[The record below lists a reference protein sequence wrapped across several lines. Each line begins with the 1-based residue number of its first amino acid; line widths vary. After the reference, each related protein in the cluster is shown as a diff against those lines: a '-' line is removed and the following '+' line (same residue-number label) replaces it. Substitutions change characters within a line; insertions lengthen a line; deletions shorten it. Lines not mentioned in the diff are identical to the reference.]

1 MIIKKISFFAASI
14 ISLLIIQFLFLNNS
28 NSQENNSKRYSEDSG
43 ILSIMYHRF
52 NENKYPSTNIK
63 MDIFDQQMKSIKEL
77 GYEFYDP
84 KLFISQFGEPKKNK
98 LREVIGNGRIVLFGL
113 PGAFT
118 STCSKLH
125 LPGFVAN
132 ADKIKAKGIEN
143 IFCLSV
149 NDPYVMNGW
158 GEINNTG
165 DKIKML
171 SDPYLLFTK
180 AIGAEVDRNAKGMG
194 IRSNR
199 YLMVIENFT
208 IVNIHVEKET
218 KECGL
223 TSAENL
229 LNNLI

>member
-1 MIIKKISFFAASI
+1 MKLKINDQLPDTEIFQ
-14 ISLLIIQFLFLNNS
+14 LIN
-28 NSQENNSKRYSEDSG
+28 
-43 ILSIMYHRF
+43 
-52 NENKYPSTNIK
+52 
-63 MDIFDQQMKSIKEL
+63 
-77 GYEFYDP
+77 
-84 KLFISQFGEPKKNK
+84 GEPQKNNF
-98 LREVIGNGRIVLFGL
+98 REIIGNGKIVLFGL

-158 GEINNTG
+158 GEINNTR

-180 AIGAEVDRNAKGMG
+180 AIGAEVDRNTKGMG

-199 YLMVIENFT
+199 YLMVIENFKV
-208 IVNIHVEKET
+208 VNIHEEQET

-229 LNNLI
+229 LDNLL

>member
-1 MIIKKISFFAASI
+1 LLIDLINIVEVIIIISI
-14 ISLLIIQFLFLNNS
+14 ISKSPTVIP
-28 NSQENNSKRYSEDSG
+28 
-43 ILSIMYHRF
+43 LSFRF
-52 NENKYPSTNIK
+52 MIK
-63 MDIFDQQMKSIKEL
+63 
-77 GYEFYDP
+77 
-84 KLFISQFGEPKKNK
+84 
-98 LREVIGNGRIVLFGL
+98 
-113 PGAFT
+113 
-118 STCSKLH
+118 
-125 LPGFVAN
+125 
-132 ADKIKAKGIEN
+132 N

-149 NDPYVMNGW
+149 NDPYVMHGW
-158 GEINNTG
+158 GEINNIG

>member
-1 MIIKKISFFAASI
+1 MKLKINDQI
-14 ISLLIIQFLFLNNS
+14 P
-28 NSQENNSKRYSEDSG
+28 D
-43 ILSIMYHRF
+43 
-52 NENKYPSTNIK
+52 T
-63 MDIFDQQMKSIKEL
+63 DIFQLVD
-77 GYEFYDP
+77 
-84 KLFISQFGEPKKNK
+84 GEPQQNK
-98 LREVIGNGRIVLFGL
+98 LREILGEGKIVLFGL

-132 ADKIKAKGIEN
+132 ADQIKSKGIEK

-158 GEINNTG
+158 GEINNIEN
-165 DKIKML
+165 KIKML

-199 YLMVIENFT
+199 YLMVIENF
-208 IVNIHVEKET
+208 IVVNIHVEEET

>member
-1 MIIKKISFFAASI
+1 MKLKIKDQ
-14 ISLLIIQFLFLNNS
+14 LPDT
-28 NSQENNSKRYSEDSG
+28 E
-43 ILSIMYHRF
+43 
-52 NENKYPSTNIK
+52 
-63 MDIFDQQMKSIKEL
+63 IFQLVD
-77 GYEFYDP
+77 
-84 KLFISQFGEPKKNK
+84 GEPQKSK
-98 LREVIGNGRIVLFGL
+98 LRETIGNGKVVLFGL

-132 ADKIKAKGIEN
+132 ADKIK
-143 IFCLSV
+143 
-149 NDPYVMNGW
+149 
-158 GEINNTG
+158 
-165 DKIKML
+165 ML
-171 SDPYLLFTK
+171 SDPYLLFTR

>member
-1 MIIKKISFFAASI
+1 MKLKINDQI
-14 ISLLIIQFLFLNNS
+14 PDT
-28 NSQENNSKRYSEDSG
+28 E
-43 ILSIMYHRF
+43 
-52 NENKYPSTNIK
+52 
-63 MDIFDQQMKSIKEL
+63 IFQLVD
-77 GYEFYDP
+77 
-84 KLFISQFGEPKKNK
+84 GEPKKNK
-98 LREVIGNGRIVLFGL
+98 LRDIIGNGKIVLFGL

-125 LPGFVAN
+125 LPGFIAN
-132 ADKIKAKGIEN
+132 ADNIKGKGIQN

-171 SDPYLLFTK
+171 SDPYLSFTK
-180 AIGAEVDRNAKGMG
+180 AIGAEVDRNSKGMG

-199 YLMVIENFT
+199 YLMVIKNFT
-208 IVNIHVEKET
+208 VVNIHVEKET

-229 LNNLI
+229 LNHLL

>member
-1 MIIKKISFFAASI
+1 MKLKIKDQ
-14 ISLLIIQFLFLNNS
+14 LPDT
-28 NSQENNSKRYSEDSG
+28 E
-43 ILSIMYHRF
+43 
-52 NENKYPSTNIK
+52 
-63 MDIFDQQMKSIKEL
+63 IFQLVD
-77 GYEFYDP
+77 
-84 KLFISQFGEPKKNK
+84 GEPQKSK
-98 LREVIGNGRIVLFGL
+98 LRETIGDSKVVLFGL

-180 AIGAEVDRNAKGMG
+180 AIGAEVDRNSKGMG
-194 IRSNR
+194 IRSSR
-199 YLMVIENFT
+199 YSMVIENLK
-208 IVNIHVEKET
+208 VDNIQVEKET
-218 KECGL
+218 KQCSL
-223 TSAENL
+223 SSADTIL
-229 LNNLI
+229 DIL

>member
-1 MIIKKISFFAASI
+1 MKLKIKDQIPDT
-14 ISLLIIQFLFLNNS
+14 
-28 NSQENNSKRYSEDSG
+28 E
-43 ILSIMYHRF
+43 
-52 NENKYPSTNIK
+52 
-63 MDIFDQQMKSIKEL
+63 IFQLVD
-77 GYEFYDP
+77 
-84 KLFISQFGEPKKNK
+84 GEPQKKN
-98 LREVIGNGRIVLFGL
+98 LREIIGNGKIVLFGL

-180 AIGAEVDRNAKGMG
+180 AIGAEVDRNSKGMG
-194 IRSNR
+194 TRSNR
-199 YLMVIENFT
+199 YTMVIENLEVVY
-208 IVNIHVEKET
+208 IYVEKET
-218 KECGL
+218 KQCGL
-223 TSAENL
+223 TSAKSIL
-229 LNNLI
+229 DIL

>member
-1 MIIKKISFFAASI
+1 MKLKINDQI
-14 ISLLIIQFLFLNNS
+14 PDT
-28 NSQENNSKRYSEDSG
+28 E
-43 ILSIMYHRF
+43 
-52 NENKYPSTNIK
+52 
-63 MDIFDQQMKSIKEL
+63 IFQLVD
-77 GYEFYDP
+77 
-84 KLFISQFGEPKKNK
+84 GEPQKTN
-98 LREVIGNGRIVLFGL
+98 LREIIGNGKIVLFGL

-158 GEINNTG
+158 GEINDTG

-180 AIGAEVDRNAKGMG
+180 AIGAEVDRKAKGMG
-194 IRSNR
+194 TRSNR

>member
-1 MIIKKISFFAASI
+1 MKLKIKDQIPDT
-14 ISLLIIQFLFLNNS
+14 
-28 NSQENNSKRYSEDSG
+28 E
-43 ILSIMYHRF
+43 
-52 NENKYPSTNIK
+52 
-63 MDIFDQQMKSIKEL
+63 IFQLVD
-77 GYEFYDP
+77 
-84 KLFISQFGEPKKNK
+84 GEPQKNK
-98 LREVIGNGRIVLFGL
+98 LRAIIGNRKIILFGL

-132 ADKIKAKGIEN
+132 ADKIKAKG
-143 IFCLSV
+143 
-149 NDPYVMNGW
+149 
-158 GEINNTG
+158 
-165 DKIKML
+165 
-171 SDPYLLFTK
+171 
-180 AIGAEVDRNAKGMG
+180 MG

-208 IVNIHVEKET
+208 VVNIHIEKET

>member
-1 MIIKKISFFAASI
+1 MRLKIKDQ
-14 ISLLIIQFLFLNNS
+14 LPDT
-28 NSQENNSKRYSEDSG
+28 E
-43 ILSIMYHRF
+43 
-52 NENKYPSTNIK
+52 
-63 MDIFDQQMKSIKEL
+63 IFQL
-77 GYEFYDP
+77 VN
-84 KLFISQFGEPKKNK
+84 GEPIKSK
-98 LREVIGNGRIVLFGL
+98 LRETIGNGKIVLFGL

-158 GEINNTG
+158 GEINNTRN
-165 DKIKML
+165 KIKML
-171 SDPYLLFTK
+171 SDPYLSFTK
-180 AIGAEVDRNAKGMG
+180 AIGAEVDRNSKGMG

-199 YLMVIENFT
+199 YLMVIENLRV
-208 IVNIHVEKET
+208 IKIEVEKET

-223 TSAENL
+223 TSAESL
-229 LNNLI
+229 LDNF